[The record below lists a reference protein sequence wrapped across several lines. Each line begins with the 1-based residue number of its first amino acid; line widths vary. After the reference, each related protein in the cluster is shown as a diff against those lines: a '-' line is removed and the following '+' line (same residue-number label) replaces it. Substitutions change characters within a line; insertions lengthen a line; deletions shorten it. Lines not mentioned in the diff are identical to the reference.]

1 MIFIER
7 TNLNNTWH
15 VSGHLTNKYVFIVA
29 LPISQLWPVQPTG
42 HLHWYEPWMLM
53 QVPPLAQENCRHS
66 LKSEI
71 GRKNVSLY
79 LHLHILSMN
88 FVCNDETSKIF

>member
-1 MIFIER
+1 
-7 TNLNNTWH
+7 
-15 VSGHLTNKYVFIVA
+15 
-29 LPISQLWPVQPTG
+29 
-42 HLHWYEPWMLM
+42 MLM

-88 FVCNDETSKIF
+88 FNLFVMMKLQRFSKYLKKHVHEFCKVKIYQNKLK